1 MNNEHNIDTIC
12 SEIRDLLFPIQV
24 NLFQRCEKFRTT
36 EFQLSFFLRGSTM
49 EAIIRK
55 SDKSRWVACSTWYW
69 HTITMSGMLP
79 NCRGSFHTNISYNH
93 PFLWDRIAFDEVKKV
108 SNSHHLNDESVRE
121 KFHFRILWKIP
132 LAETEERHSVNEY
145 DAKYLM
151 CAVFIAVS
159 WIFCYTWTLILSHG
173 K

>member
-1 MNNEHNIDTIC
+1 M
-12 SEIRDLLFPIQV
+12 

-36 EFQLSFFLRGSTM
+36 KFQMSFFLRGSAM

-55 SDKSRWVACSTWYW
+55 SDKSRWVACPTCYW
-69 HTITMSGMLP
+69 HTITKSGMLP

-108 SNSHHLNDESVRE
+108 SNSHHLNDESVGE

-132 LAETEERHSVNEY
+132 LAETEERHSVNKY

-151 CAVFIAVS
+151 CAVFFIAVS
-159 WIFCYTWTLILSHG
+159 WIFCYTWTVILSPG